1 MLKKTFYL
9 EFHCKYTVP
18 FFYNI
23 CIKGSGPKSLKIRER
38 KSKERNQDDGIVVY
52 LSCPFVDVGNS
63 ELFFRAMYFYIN
75 VVHCS
80 WSRLGIS
87 VRILKILREP
97 ILKEFDVS
105 CLFNVIF
112 LCFFRRFDVII
123 LFQTVVYLQLT
134 KICTITFIN
143 LKVVLE

>member
-18 FFYNI
+18 FFYDI

-38 KSKERNQDDGIVVY
+38 KSKERNQDDGIVDY

-63 ELFFRAMYFYIN
+63 ELFVRAMYFYIN

-87 VRILKILREP
+87 VRILRILREP

>member
-1 MLKKTFYL
+1 MYQR
-9 EFHCKYTVP
+9 
-18 FFYNI
+18 
-23 CIKGSGPKSLKIRER
+23 IR
-38 KSKERNQDDGIVVY
+38 SKESQNKREKVERNQDDGIVVY

-63 ELFFRAMYFYIN
+63 ELFVRAMYFYIN

-112 LCFFRRFDVII
+112 LCFFGRFDVII

-134 KICTITFIN
+134 KICTITIIN

>member
-1 MLKKTFYL
+1 M

-23 CIKGSGPKSLKIRER
+23 CIKGSGPKSLKIRE
-38 KSKERNQDDGIVVY
+38 KVERNQDDGIVVY

-63 ELFFRAMYFYIN
+63 ELFVRAMYFYIN

-87 VRILKILREP
+87 VRVLKILREP

-112 LCFFRRFDVII
+112 LCFFGRFDVII